1 MSLFISDLSLL
12 FYYNFCCFRYILV
25 YFAISTYS
33 FMNVH
38 MLLNVYN
45 GITAF
50 LFPKAKTLGMVNGLS
65 IFSYAECLLLF
76 GV

>member
-1 MSLFISDLSLL
+1 
-12 FYYNFCCFRYILV
+12 
-25 YFAISTYS
+25 
-33 FMNVH
+33 